1 MTLCIFSSFRLQN
14 LMATAVIENLDFT
27 NSNRFK
33 ADRIDENANS
43 GEENEEMIDGECVLK
58 KGEESNRKRG
68 GRFQQVVHNYLG
80 FGGPISTD
88 FPKSGTTQE
97 ERRDFVVSIKRK
109 NIV

>member
-43 GEENEEMIDGECVLK
+43 GEENEEIIDGECVLK

-68 GRFQQVVHNYLG
+68 GRFQQAVHNYLG

-97 ERRDFVVSIKRK
+97 ERRDFVVRFKR
-109 NIV
+109 